1 VAGIR
6 LRHAT
11 IDFIRYGIWALNMDL
26 PVQQGVI
33 LFAHGAR
40 DARWAEPFQRLASVV
55 RSQRAAAGDPGPV
68 GLAYLELM
76 EPDLRTAIDLQ
87 VESGCGIVTVIP
99 VFFGQGSH
107 LRNDLPAL
115 LETCCTAHPQLEI
128 RCTEAVGEVPTV
140 LEAIAHFC
148 MAQIDN

>member
-1 VAGIR
+1 M
-6 LRHAT
+6 
-11 IDFIRYGIWALNMDL
+11 DF

-76 EPDLRTAIDLQ
+76 KPDLRTAIDLQ

-99 VFFGQGSH
+99 VFLGQGSH

-128 RCTEAVGEVPTV
+128 RCTEAIGEVPTV

-148 MAQIDN
+148 IAQIDV